1 MIHYLQQIT
10 IQPILRTIETE
21 VCFPAVRE
29 GIKGDERFSSSIIS
43 GEVLLHQRE
52 MDRFLWLG

>member
-52 MDRFLWLG
+52 MDRFL